1 MIYPA
6 FFFVRSKIICRSA
19 APGQIRVHAACNPK
33 PLSVFS
39 RTDSNAVARN
49 TKVTLHNLAGEQ
61 RAGIHRHHDW
71 AIGQFLC
78 QFRPSSKK
86 RRPLAASI
94 FAVSRPIPSVDP
106 VLK

>member
-19 APGQIRVHAACNPK
+19 VSGQIRAHAACTPK

-39 RTDSNAVARN
+39 RTDSNAVARD
-49 TKVTLHNLAGEQ
+49 TKATLHHLAGEQ